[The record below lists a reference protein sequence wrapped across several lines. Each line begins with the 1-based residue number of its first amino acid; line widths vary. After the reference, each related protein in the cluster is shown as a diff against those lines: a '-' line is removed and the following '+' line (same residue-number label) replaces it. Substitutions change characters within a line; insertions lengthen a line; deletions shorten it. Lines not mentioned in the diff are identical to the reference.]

1 VHPLDHKLL
10 RDLWRLRV
18 QALAVALIVAS
29 GVAVLVMSLAAI
41 EALEDT
47 AARYYERQRFADVFA
62 SARRVPEAVARE
74 IAELPG
80 VRAVES
86 RIRQFATLDVGDFP
100 EPVMASVVSVP
111 ETGQPAL
118 NRLVLRSGRWI
129 QPGRPDEVLIAE
141 SFAEGHGLAPGDRF
155 HALMNGRRRE
165 LRVVGVALSP
175 EYVYAIGP
183 GALMPDAKRYGALW
197 MGREALEA
205 IWDLDG
211 AFDDLALTLYRGAR
225 SEDVI
230 ECVDTLLDPW
240 GGTGAYPRRDQ
251 LSNWFLMNE
260 IEQLRAMA
268 QILPTIFL
276 VVAAFLTNMVL
287 ARLIAI
293 ERSEI
298 GLLKAF
304 GYSDF
309 AVGLHYAKLV
319 VVLASL
325 GVVLGWIAGDLFGRW
340 TTAIYAEFF
349 RFPLLVYAPG
359 AGVFLLSGL
368 VSLAAALAGALG
380 AVRRA
385 VALPPAEAMRPPAPP
400 TFRGHADGD
409 GRLARLLDQP
419 TRIVLRQALRFPVRT
434 FLTTLGLAA
443 SVAVLVMSMQWVDA
457 IEELV
462 DDYFWRQ
469 QRQDAMVGLVEVEDE
484 SVLSEAQRLPG
495 VLAAEGHR
503 TVAARLH
510 AGPRSCR
517 EALIGLPAGGGLEI
531 VRDAD
536 DRPVAVPAD
545 GLLVSTTVAAL
556 LAVDVGDSVRVE
568 FLEGSREELEI
579 PVAALFETLLG
590 TPVYIDLAALNRRL
604 DDPQLVNTLLLK
616 VDSAQEEAF
625 FEALKALPTASG
637 LVLRQA
643 SVTLFHETIAETM
656 LIYTAFYVVFACI
669 LSFGVV
675 YNTLRI
681 ALSERGRELA
691 TLRVLGFRTGEIGYM
706 LLGEA
711 ALVVVLALPVGCV
724 LGYGLA
730 WLIAEQFTSELF
742 RVPLAVGPDTYGR
755 AVLVTLAAVGLCAFA
770 MQRRLEHLDLI
781 AVLKTRE

>member
-1 VHPLDHKLL
+1 MHPLDHKLL

-74 IAELPG
+74 IAALPG

-129 QPGRPDEVLIAE
+129 RPGRREEVLIAE

-225 SEDVI
+225 SEEVI
-230 ECVDTLLDPW
+230 ERVDALLDPW

-268 QILPTIFL
+268 RILPTIFL

-368 VSLAAALAGALG
+368 VSLGAALAGALG

-400 TFRGHADGD
+400 TFRGHADGA
-409 GRLARLLDQP
+409 GRLAGLLDQP

-443 SVAVLVMSMQWVDA
+443 SVAVLVMSLQWVDA

-484 SVLSEAQRLPG
+484 SVLAEAERLPG

-510 AGPRSCR
+510 AGPRSRR

-536 DRPVAVPAD
+536 DRPVPVPAD
-545 GLLVSTTVAAL
+545 GLLVSTTLAGLLDVA
-556 LAVDVGDSVRVE
+556 VGDSVRVE
-568 FLEGSREELEI
+568 FLEGSREVLEI

-604 DDPQLVNTLLLK
+604 DDPQLVNTVLLK
-616 VDSAQEEAF
+616 VDSAQEAAF

-711 ALVVVLALPVGCV
+711 ALVVVLALPAGCV